1 MRQGFSP
8 ARASR
13 PTLMPMVRSET
24 FAAACRRLSGALLLC
39 LALPAEAQQP
49 VAPPQVVSQPPAPQE
64 NVRMEYAQVLRA
76 EPVYQTLRATSMVE
90 RCVASTPVEDA
101 EEKTGFARVI
111 GAVKGALTPDPK
123 VEEVAP
129 SAGGEC
135 RMVPMERE
143 FRRPMGYDVDY
154 VHRGVKYRSRLPVD
168 PGNRVQVRVSVT
180 PVVSAET
187 P

>member
-1 MRQGFSP
+1 
-8 ARASR
+8 
-13 PTLMPMVRSET
+13 MVRR
-24 FAAACRRLSGALLLC
+24 AILPRVPRLPTAALLLC
-39 LALPAEAQQP
+39 AALPAFA
-49 VAPPQVVSQPPAPQE
+49 APQGAVPAAAGPAPLAHAE
-64 NVRMEYAQVLRA
+64 NVRTEYAQVLRA

-90 RCVASTPVEDA
+90 RCEASTPVAEP
-101 EEKTGFARVI
+101 EEKTGFARVL

-143 FRRPMGYDVDY
+143 FRRPIGYDVDY
-154 VHRGVKYRSRLPVD
+154 VHKGVKYRSRLPVD
-168 PGNRVQVRVSVT
+168 PGNRLQVRVSVT
-180 PVVSAET
+180 PMVFSET

>member
-1 MRQGFSP
+1 MAHAP
-8 ARASR
+8 A
-13 PTLMPMVRSET
+13 T
-24 FAAACRRLSGALLLC
+24 AACFAVRFG
-39 LALPAEAQQP
+39 LALAAVLAVPSAFAQQ
-49 VAPPQVVSQPPAPQE
+49 APATQPE
-64 NVRMEYAQVLRA
+64 NVRVEYAQVLRA

-90 RCVASTPVEDA
+90 RCEASTPVQDGEPP
-101 EEKTGFARVI
+101 KTGLARVL

-135 RMVPMERE
+135 RMVPLERE
-143 FRRPMGYDVDY
+143 FRRPVAYDVDY
-154 VHRGVKYRSRLPVD
+154 VHRGVKYRSRLPRD

-180 PVVSAET
+180 PVVSADD